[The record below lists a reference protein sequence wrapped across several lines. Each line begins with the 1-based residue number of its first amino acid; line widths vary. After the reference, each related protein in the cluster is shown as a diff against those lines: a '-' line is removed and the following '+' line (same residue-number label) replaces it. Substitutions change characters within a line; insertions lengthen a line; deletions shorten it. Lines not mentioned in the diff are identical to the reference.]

1 VSEQIKPNILVTG
14 AAGFIGYHLCRRLLE
29 SGMRVFGADNINDYY
44 DPSLK
49 RARLSELAAFARFS
63 FIEGDLADEG
73 FACGL
78 FSDAKP
84 DVVVHLAAQA
94 GVRYSIE
101 NPRAYIES
109 NIIGF
114 FNILEQVRRHPVT
127 HFLYASSS
135 SVYGNRKETPFSVE
149 DRVDKPVSMYAATKK
164 SNELFAY
171 AYSHLYGIPATGLR
185 FFTVYGPFGR
195 PDMAYFKFTKAILE
209 EKPIDVFNRGD
220 MLRDFTY
227 IDDVTACVENML
239 FCPPKPDETGAPN
252 AVYNIGNNR
261 PVKLVD
267 FIGALERALGKRAQF
282 NYLPMQAGDVEIT
295 YADIEETQRDFGFE
309 PVTQI
314 EEGLKKFADWYLAY
328 YDRTPSENKSK

>member
-1 VSEQIKPNILVTG
+1 MSEYSNRTILVTG
-14 AAGFIGYHLCRRLLE
+14 AAGFIGYHLCKRLLQN
-29 SGMRVFGADNINDYY
+29 GMRVFGADNINDYY

-49 RARLSELAAFARFS
+49 RARLSELTAFERFT
-63 FIEGDLADEG
+63 FIEGDLADKD
-73 FACGL
+73 FACRL
-78 FSDAKP
+78 FSEAKP

-109 NIIGF
+109 NVVGF
-114 FNILEQVRRHPVT
+114 FNVLEQVRHHPVE

-149 DRVDKPVSMYAATKK
+149 DCVDKPVSMYAATKK

-171 AYSHLYGIPATGLR
+171 TYSHLYGVPATGLR

-195 PDMAYFKFTKAILE
+195 PDMAYFKFTKSILE
-209 EKPIDVFNRGD
+209 DKPIDAFNNGD

-227 IDDVTACVENML
+227 IDDVTACVETML
-239 FCPPKPDETGAPN
+239 FCPPKPDETGAPC
-252 AVYNIGNNR
+252 AVYNIGNNK
-261 PVKLVD
+261 PVKLID
-267 FIGALERALGKRAQF
+267 FIGALERALGKRATL

-295 YADIEETQRDFGFE
+295 YADIEKTRRDFGFE

-314 EEGLKKFADWYLAY
+314 EEGLKKFTNWYLAY
-328 YDRTPSENKSK
+328 YERTSSENRSK